1 MNHEEFMAFADY
13 VISNP
18 GAIRRET
25 LRLSAHAMQGAIG
38 PTRLSP
44 ETQKE
49 LMESWAKQKE
59 EERID
64 DDEVIL

>member
-1 MNHEEFMAFADY
+1 MTHEEFMSFADY

-25 LRLSAHAMQGAIG
+25 LRLSAYAMQGAIG
-38 PTRLSP
+38 PTIISP

-49 LMESWAKQKE
+49 LMESWAEQKE

>member
-25 LRLSAHAMQGAIG
+25 LRLSDYAVQGAIG

-59 EERID
+59 EEHID

>member
-1 MNHEEFMAFADY
+1 MNHEEFMSFADL
-13 VISNP
+13 VVSNP
-18 GAIRRET
+18 TAIRRET
-25 LRLSAHAMQGAIG
+25 LRLSAYAMQGAIG

-44 ETQKE
+44 EKQKE
-49 LMESWAKQKE
+49 LTEAWAKQKE

>member
-1 MNHEEFMAFADY
+1 MTHEEFMSFAAL

-18 GAIRRET
+18 TAIKIET
-25 LRLSAHAMQGAIG
+25 LRLSAHAIQGAIG
-38 PTRLSP
+38 PTRISP

-64 DDEVIL
+64 NDEVIL

>member
-1 MNHEEFMAFADY
+1 MTHEEFMFFADL

-18 GAIRRET
+18 TAIKREA
-25 LRLSAHAMQGAIG
+25 LRLSAHAIQGAIG
-38 PTRLSP
+38 PTRISP

-49 LMESWAKQKE
+49 LMESWAMQKE

>member
-1 MNHEEFMAFADY
+1 MDLVGLM
-13 VISNP
+13 VSNP
-18 GAIRRET
+18 DSIKRTT
-25 LRLSAHAMQGAIG
+25 LRLSAYAMQGAIG
-38 PTRLSP
+38 PTRISP

-64 DDEVIL
+64 DEEVIL

>member
-1 MNHEEFMAFADY
+1 MSFAAL

-18 GAIRRET
+18 TAIKIET
-25 LRLSAHAMQGAIG
+25 LRLSAHAIQGAIG
-38 PTRLSP
+38 PTRISP

-64 DDEVIL
+64 NDEVIL

>member
-1 MNHEEFMAFADY
+1 MNHEEFMSFADL
-13 VISNP
+13 VVSNP
-18 GAIRRET
+18 TAIRRET

-44 ETQKE
+44 EKQKALTE
-49 LMESWAKQKE
+49 AWAKQKE

-64 DDEVIL
+64 ADEVIL

>member
-1 MNHEEFMAFADY
+1 MAFADF
-13 VISNP
+13 VTNNP
-18 GAIRRET
+18 GVLQREVR
-25 LRLSAHAMQGAIG
+25 RLSAYAVQGAIG
-38 PTRLSP
+38 PTRISP

-64 DDEVIL
+64 NDEVIL

>member
-18 GAIRRET
+18 GAIKRET
-25 LRLSAHAMQGAIG
+25 LRLSAYAVQGAIG
-38 PTRLSP
+38 PTRISP

-59 EERID
+59 EARID